1 MIYRKKRRIRIWQ
14 RKNLASPAAD
24 IFGLGYIISIILA
37 IIPITNLIL
46 GIIIRAQRRNILGIV
61 LNVILAPL
69 FWIIDLI
76 SIIVKNKLLV
86 LV

>member
-1 MIYRKKRRIRIWQ
+1 MAKK
-14 RKNLASPAAD
+14 KSSKSGGY
-24 IFGLGYIISIILA
+24 FGLGYIISIILA
-37 IIPITNLIL
+37 IFPITNLIL

-86 LV
+86 LA

>member
-1 MIYRKKRRIRIWQ
+1 MAKK
-14 RKNLASPAAD
+14 KSSKSGGGY
-24 IFGLGYIISIILA
+24 FGLGYIISIILA
-37 IIPITNLIL
+37 IIPITNLIF